1 MTSTELIFKLVNVT
15 KEEADNAL
23 SAYKAEHG
31 EPSDALK
38 AIFEMAD
45 KLRAKE

>member
-1 MTSTELIFKLVNVT
+1 MTSTDLIIKLKNVT

-38 AIFEMAD
+38 AIFKLAD
-45 KLRAKE
+45 ALREKP